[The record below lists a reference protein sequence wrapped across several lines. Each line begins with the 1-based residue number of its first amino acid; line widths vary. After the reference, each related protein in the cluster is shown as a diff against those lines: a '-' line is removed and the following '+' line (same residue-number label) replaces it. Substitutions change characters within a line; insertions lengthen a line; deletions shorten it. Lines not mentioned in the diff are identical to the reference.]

1 MLNSLIYNV
10 SIPIILAI
18 IMNGIIYFFKLNKEQ
33 KKNSYLPEGYIIGI
47 IWVILLGLLG
57 YIHYL
62 LYDKNKMIT
71 ISSLSVIF
79 LILLCILYPI
89 ITNLKVKNGL
99 LLNLI
104 TLIVSFVVG
113 LMIITESKY
122 IFIYIIPLLIWTSYV
137 NIVFTIECS
146 NII

>member
-1 MLNSLIYNV
+1 MLNSLIYNI
-10 SIPIILAI
+10 SIPIILAL
-18 IMNGIIYFFKLNKEQ
+18 IMNGIIFFFKLNKEQ

-62 LYDKNKMIT
+62 LYNKNKMIT
-71 ISSLSVIF
+71 ISSLSIIF
-79 LILLCILYPI
+79 LILLCISYPI

-104 TLIVSFVVG
+104 TLIVSFIVA

-122 IFIYIIPLLIWTSYV
+122 IFIYIIPLLIWASYV

>member
-1 MLNSLIYNV
+1 MLNSLIYNI

-33 KKNSYLPEGYIIGI
+33 KKNPYLPEGYIIGI

-89 ITNLKVKNGL
+89 ITSLKVKNGL

-122 IFIYIIPLLIWTSYV
+122 IFIYIIPLLVWASYV